1 MTDCKHDW
9 HFIGESSRLRCE
21 RCKQVVGPWTTEHLT
36 VPAGTGYAFANTT
49 PSYTFVLH
57 NADGKIGTLDFNGP
71 EMVFTGDADKSAQV
85 FFDHVGKYF
94 DQRLKAERKAG
105 RKEAEQITWGIDWGR
120 EGDRDCATIIKRLPD
135 GTAEVIAVEYRL

>member
-1 MTDCKHDW
+1 MTSCKHNW
-9 HFIGESSRLRCE
+9 HFIEGTERLRCQ
-21 RCKQVVGPWTTEHLT
+21 RCKQETGPRITEQLT

-94 DQRLKAERKAG
+94 DQRLKAERQ
-105 RKEAEQITWGIDWGR
+105 AELDACCDML
-120 EGDRDCATIIKRLPD
+120 EGMHACSTGSHNYYLHA
-135 GTAEVIAVEYRL
+135 AVELRRLRGKP

>member
-1 MTDCKHDW
+1 MTDCKHNW
-9 HFIGESSRLRCE
+9 HFIEGSERLRCE
-21 RCKQVVGPWTTEHLT
+21 RCKQEVGPWTTEHLT
-36 VPAGTGYAFANTT
+36 VPAGTGYALANTT

-94 DQRLKAERKAG
+94 DQRLKAERQ
-105 RKEAEQITWGIDWGR
+105 KELDACCDLL
-120 EGDRDCATIIKRLPD
+120 EGMHACSTGSHNYYLHA
-135 GTAEVIAVEYRL
+135 AVELRRLRKGTP